1 MNIEQ
6 AYTRCNHLPKLAEN
20 FQSVNDE
27 SISDFKFVNISHLK
41 GNVVDE
47 FRLLDDSED
56 GVAADERLETF
67 APIKEV
73 VVVEDAAAEVRRR
86 ESGGMLGMEVVGR
99 RTDEPIA

>member
-1 MNIEQ
+1 MMMS
-6 AYTRCNHLPKLAEN
+6 Y
-20 FQSVNDE
+20 V
-27 SISDFKFVNISHLK
+27 SHLK

-56 GVAADERLETF
+56 GVAADERLQTF